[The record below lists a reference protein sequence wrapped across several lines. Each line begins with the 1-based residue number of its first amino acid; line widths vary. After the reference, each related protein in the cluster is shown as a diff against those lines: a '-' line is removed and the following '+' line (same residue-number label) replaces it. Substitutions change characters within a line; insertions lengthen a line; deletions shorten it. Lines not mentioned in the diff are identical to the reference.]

1 MIISISSC
9 GITTEKTSKFL
20 KNYLQPITQTSW
32 SYIRDSGDS
41 IDKVNR
47 IKIILKDAIL
57 VTADLIRLY
66 PCIPRVAELKA
77 VKKTLD
83 YRSLLI
89 IYRKN
94 RSIPTE
100 KRLKIAEFL
109 LKNNAL

>member
-66 PCIPRVAELKA
+66 PCIPRVAELTA

-83 YRSLLI
+83 S
-89 IYRKN
+89 RKN

-100 KRLKIAEFL
+100 KRLKMAEFV
-109 LKNNAL
+109 LKNNVFLI

>member
-9 GITTEKTSKFL
+9 GTTTEKTSKFL

-41 IDKVNR
+41 TDKVNR

-83 YRSLLI
+83 S
-89 IYRKN
+89 RKN